1 MNYHAIDMNQYERKA
16 HFEYFKSML
25 NPYVGVTMNVD
36 ITGFYQ
42 RVRNDAHPFFLT
54 FLYEAVWAANSVRQF
69 RQRIVNDAV
78 VEFDFCGAS
87 HTVLRD
93 NGAYAYCALN
103 CDMPLRAFLP
113 YAAKMQDLTRE
124 QGDIEEGDESVGRFF
139 ISSLPWL
146 SYTSIT
152 QPTPTPADSNPRITW
167 GKYFEQA
174 GKLIMPVT
182 ALVNHALADGMHISR
197 FFESL
202 NQRLARTLD

>member
-1 MNYHAIDMNQYERKA
+1 MSYHKIDMSRYERKA

-25 NPYVGVTMNVD
+25 NPYVGVTANVD
-36 ITGFYQ
+36 ITSFYQ
-42 RVRNDAHPFFLT
+42 RVKNGARPFFLS

-78 VEFDFCGAS
+78 VEFDFCGSS

-103 CDMPLRAFLP
+103 LNMTLDAFLP
-113 YAAKMQDLTRE
+113 YALKMQDITRE
-124 QGDIEEGDESVGRFF
+124 HGGIEEGGESVGRFF

-152 QPTPTPADSNPRITW
+152 QPVPADSNPRITW
-167 GKYFEQA
+167 GKYFEQG
-174 GKLIMPVT
+174 GKLVMPVT
-182 ALVNHALADGMHISR
+182 ALVNHALADGMHISQ
-197 FFESL
+197 FFEAL
-202 NQRLARTLD
+202 NHRLARTPQ